1 MATGSLQV
9 NRDIILAT
17 KKQYF
22 KEQVTHT
29 PVDAVVALAS
39 MQKRPRGI
47 LNFSNDGEKVTV
59 FAQVTRHEIYDP
71 ITSALHCLANGADA
85 IALFTDHSIYHSDL
99 DDLLMLARAVPH
111 VPVLFQNYMMN
122 EYAVMSARAW
132 DASAVFFYS
141 DLVQPIDVRK
151 MVSMAQR
158 WKMNTIVQVA
168 NKDHLDH
175 ALTLSPH
182 VLAFGRSLED
192 DLEDTVASLDDIR
205 STLPFFVKV
214 MLAKTLNSVEEVAL
228 AVKAKVDAI
237 IVNED
242 VLRHERHAAT
252 VRQLVAEVEAERA
265 DALRA

>member
-22 KEQVTHT
+22 KQQVAHT
-29 PVDAVVALAS
+29 PVDAVLALAS

-47 LNFSNDGEKVTV
+47 LNYSTDGEQVTV

-85 IALFTDHSIYHSDL
+85 IALFTDHSIYHNDL
-99 DDLLMLARAVPH
+99 DDLLMLARAVPRA
-111 VPVLFQNYMMN
+111 PVLFQNYMMN

-132 DASAVFFYS
+132 DASAAFFYS
-141 DLVQPIDVRK
+141 DLVQPTDLRK

-168 NKDHLDH
+168 HEEHLKH
-175 ALTLSPH
+175 ALTLCPH
-182 VLAFGRSLED
+182 VLAFGRSLDD
-192 DLEDTVASLDDIR
+192 DLESTVAGLIEIQDSLPHY
-205 STLPFFVKV
+205 LKV
-214 MLAKTLNSVEEVAL
+214 MIAPTLHTVEEVAY
-228 AVKAKVDAI
+228 AVTAKVDAI
-237 IVNED
+237 IVTED
-242 VLRHERHAAT
+242 LLRHERHAAT
-252 VRQLVAEVEAERA
+252 VRQLIAEVEAERKK
-265 DALRA
+265 ALHV